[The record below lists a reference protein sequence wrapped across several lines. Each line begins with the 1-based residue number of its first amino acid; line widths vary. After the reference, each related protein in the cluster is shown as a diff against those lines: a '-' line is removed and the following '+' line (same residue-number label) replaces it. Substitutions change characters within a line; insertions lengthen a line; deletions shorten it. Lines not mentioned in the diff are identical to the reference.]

1 MPKLCVLP
9 AQDTALQCLKQA
21 QEGTPEGWLGVQLL
35 VEDMSALMRSVALH
49 NAPLL
54 HQHSCRR
61 MDSGAVAVREQ
72 VPPPGFYKSILVRP
86 SRPLHSTVPLHQTPT
101 ERAWSATVLGKPHA
115 HSTGSLHSGG
125 LVCRITSPAPASV
138 PAGACAAE

>member
-1 MPKLCVLP
+1 M
-9 AQDTALQCLKQA
+9 
-21 QEGTPEGWLGVQLL
+21 QLL

-72 VPPPGFYKSILVRP
+72 LPPPGFYKSILVR
-86 SRPLHSTVPLHQTPT
+86 RTPLHSTLT
-101 ERAWSATVLGKPHA
+101 
-115 HSTGSLHSGG
+115 
-125 LVCRITSPAPASV
+125 
-138 PAGACAAE
+138 